1 LFLVGNRLKGFV
13 FHFRLLSQ

>member
-1 LFLVGNRLKGFV
+1 LFLVGNILKGFV